1 MVFFLAFLTA
11 SYSCQVRSVSGWLL
25 FASGTVF
32 NDILLSSY
40 PIHQVKISD
49 LSPHLGS
56 CEVAVRLKGH
66 EGVIF
71 CVDFNED
78 LSLLASSS
86 DDRSVRIWE
95 LPQDWKLLKG
105 HTVSNSLYVLYG
117 HTARVWRVYWTLS
130 SSLLLSVGEDATCRV
145 WDHRGN
151 CKNVISGHR
160 GRNIWSVAF
169 NEADNLIYTGGED
182 SSIRVHSLSVSS
194 GPGQKG
200 ALYDGPRN
208 VTVLSSR
215 HQMFPS
221 PPPLPPS
228 PRSLLLWDNH
238 LLLCLFEDGSLCQLD
253 LSLSPP
259 DSNWSPPCHTDPKYS
274 KYSLMTLA
282 KGLPL
287 LAIGNLEGSIKILAL
302 PAAVDVCK
310 EWTAHS
316 GKVFSLLWMELPTD
330 TTSSITDG
338 NTLPVHSTEVLLS
351 CGPAGNMI
359 CWLVDY
365 SSDKEP
371 IAVSLLFTLLLP
383 QSKHRWTTAAL
394 ILSIEKGRVREGGER
409 ERRRFC
415 IACGDKK
422 GSIHLYYCFDGQKEI
437 QSPSQ
442 SFYGVHGPNGVTQM
456 FTLNGSLYS
465 VGRDGYCRQYS
476 FTLLKTERGEE
487 EEGADGNEVI
497 GLYESNRFHPVRGVD
512 WIEGVRFTVNHGTLT
527 TCYHGNEFLLHSSVY
542 ERSIFT
548 VTCGGGHR
556 SYALSSLDSIIETHN
571 VTFAYIKGSSVV
583 IVQENLS
590 DQLMIPVLQ
599 APFIGREAVS
609 ICLLNTI
616 EESSTA
622 LFAVGSEDCS
632 IALVKAKCIKNDKG
646 DSTLSLNPIASIGG
660 HTSCIQ
666 SLSSLL
672 LSDNKHCLLF
682 SGGGRA
688 SLKAWLISTN
698 DLKEPSVSLQCEY
711 NLHNLPSK
719 PQRRRR
725 KGKSASV
732 PPPECRITSLA
743 SLALADVSVKYRKGQ
758 SCVTAGCSDGF
769 IRIYI
774 YDEVLKS
781 FTLLEVIDHHHH
793 CILTVSNIIL
803 SFNDSPFKTALLL
816 TAATD
821 GSIVLWPL
829 SSLISKWH
837 DDQEKGREE
846 EATPTLDPLLS
857 IDQAHQSGINDISV
871 ILIQES
877 LDPNLLLIASVGDD
891 TALVISLCSV
901 SCDSHLLIKGQCKLS
916 SAHYSAITGV
926 SFLSPGVLLTT
937 SIDQR
942 LSLWSVTVDG
952 FDPSLAKVTDC
963 VHNVADPSCLVS
975 YHLKDSCYGV
985 VCGVGMEFF
994 ELNQELCRKNMY

>member
-1 MVFFLAFLTA
+1 MADLLNVKTALLPVTALHCLKINEKGSVILAGCGPWLRVFSMSATVWCLLLEVEMIPSKRIHGIRLGERKSNNVNIIVFGQKVYKWINLLFDQENEDILISLDVFEVALGLAHNAIAIFNSKLSTQTLLTSEINCILYPITLFMVFFLAFLTA

-394 ILSIEKGRVREGGER
+394 ILSIEKGR
-409 ERRRFC
+409 
-415 IACGDKK
+415 
-422 GSIHLYYCFDGQKEI
+422 
-437 QSPSQ
+437 

-527 TCYHGNEFLLHSSVY
+527 TCYHG
-542 ERSIFT
+542 
-548 VTCGGGHR
+548 
-556 SYALSSLDSIIETHN
+556 IIETHN

-769 IRIYI
+769 I
-774 YDEVLKS
+774 
-781 FTLLEVIDHHHH
+781 
-793 CILTVSNIIL
+793 
-803 SFNDSPFKTALLL
+803 SPFKTALLL

-916 SAHYSAITGV
+916 SAHYSAITGECNTV
-926 SFLSPGVLLTT
+926 PSIWKFLLGL
-937 SIDQR
+937 
-942 LSLWSVTVDG
+942 
-952 FDPSLAKVTDC
+952 
-963 VHNVADPSCLVS
+963 
-975 YHLKDSCYGV
+975 
-985 VCGVGMEFF
+985 
-994 ELNQELCRKNMY
+994 

>member
-1 MVFFLAFLTA
+1 MADLLNVKTALLPVTALHCLKINEKGSVILAGCGPWLRVFSMSATVWCLLLEVEMIPSKRIHGIRLAFLTA

-86 DDRSVRIWE
+86 DDRSSHFTR
-95 LPQDWKLLKG
+95 G

-169 NEADNLIYTGGED
+169 NEADNLI
-182 SSIRVHSLSVSS
+182 VS
-194 GPGQKG
+194 

-394 ILSIEKGRVREGGER
+394 ILSIEKGR
-409 ERRRFC
+409 
-415 IACGDKK
+415 
-422 GSIHLYYCFDGQKEI
+422 
-437 QSPSQ
+437 

-527 TCYHGNEFLLHSSVY
+527 TCYHG
-542 ERSIFT
+542 
-548 VTCGGGHR
+548 
-556 SYALSSLDSIIETHN
+556 IIETHN

-769 IRIYI
+769 I
-774 YDEVLKS
+774 
-781 FTLLEVIDHHHH
+781 
-793 CILTVSNIIL
+793 
-803 SFNDSPFKTALLL
+803 SPFKTALLL

-926 SFLSPGVLLTT
+926 LLTT